1 MKFPS
6 VSRLT
11 AFVFTLLAFVALSL
25 PALAATPT
33 ITSIVPNSG
42 PEDISP
48 YPVIKGTNFEPGVQV
63 YVNGTIARGAW
74 LSGSTYI
81 TFEPPLSAVLGSV
94 PVKVVNPDGGTA
106 TMANGWSYTT
116 ASLVSKPTITSV
128 VPNSGPED
136 ISPYPVI
143 KGTQF
148 QSGVKVYVNGT
159 IARGAWI
166 GGSTYITFEPPLS
179 AVLGP
184 VSVTIVNPDGGTATL
199 ANGWSYTT
207 ASLAPKPTITSIV
220 PNSGPEDISP
230 YPVIKGTNFESGVQ
244 VYVNGTI
251 ARGAWIGGTT
261 YITFE
266 PPLSAVLGPVN
277 VTVINPDGGTA
288 TLANGWS
295 YTTASL
301 APGGGSPTTT
311 GDTFPRLAYLA
322 IGGSQT
328 FNSTYQAN
336 AAKVHIDII
345 GGPWEGWGSS
355 LGYDKETVIS
365 NIKAQS
371 TVHTRV
377 FQYVDLNELYFSQA
391 SNGFPTYW
399 NEVNNMNWWVY
410 NAGTSGTKTIDAE
423 DPSGAKGV
431 VNMATYTVDPSTGLG
446 PYAWGANYVN
456 NLLHLGTY
464 SGKGDPV
471 PDLDG
476 FMLDNLAAQP
486 YEDGDWLQKGS
497 SQSKSDPAVGTAV
510 RTGEK
515 AFFDE
520 MSLIWPAGIQI
531 ANMGLD
537 STGWDTGVDFAP
549 LKGVM
554 SGGVDEAA
562 VGANWS
568 YESWAGSTTMQY
580 VYKYTYDNTG
590 GPQYLLFGHSHL
602 QSDGVDGAAYDS
614 SGNVTA
620 YSPTWQGMRYG
631 LAACLMGNGYYMPT
645 GTSGY
650 SDQTFLWFDEFDN
663 AGAGVGYL
671 GQAIDPWQTAPWS
684 NGVWKREYQNGIVLW
699 NPKGNGTQTV
709 SLAGLGNLKHIAG
722 NQDPTV
728 NNGAIVTNGTVTLND
743 RDGLILLR
751 Y

>member
-1 MKFPS
+1 MKFA
-6 VSRLT
+6 T
-11 AFVFTLLAFVALSL
+11 AGHRPTLLFGLVAFLALAL
-25 PALAATPT
+25 PALAANPT

-48 YPVIKGTNFEPGVQV
+48 YPVIKGTNFEAGVQV
-63 YVNGTIARGAW
+63 YVNGTLARGAW

-81 TFEPPLSAVLGSV
+81 SFEPPLSAVLGPV
-94 PVKVVNPDGGTA
+94 PVEVVNPDGGTV
-106 TMANGWSYTT
+106 TLANGWSYTT
-116 ASLVSKPTITSV
+116 ASLQSTPTITSIS
-128 VPNSGPED
+128 PNSGPEN

-143 KGTQF
+143 KGTDF
-148 QSGVKVYVNGT
+148 VSGVKVYVNGT
-159 IARGAWI
+159 IARGAWL
-166 GGSTYITFEPPLS
+166 GGSTYISFEPPLS

-184 VSVTIVNPDGGTATL
+184 VS
-199 ANGWSYTT
+199 
-207 ASLAPKPTITSIV
+207 
-220 PNSGPEDISP
+220 
-230 YPVIKGTNFESGVQ
+230 
-244 VYVNGTI
+244 
-251 ARGAWIGGTT
+251 
-261 YITFE
+261 
-266 PPLSAVLGPVN
+266 

-301 APGGGSPTTT
+301 APAPTITNISPNSGPDTIDPYPTMRGTNFESGMQVYVNGIAARGVWLNGTTIAVFEPPLSSVTGPVSVQVVNPDGGTATLANGFDYTSASLAPGGGSATTT

-322 IGGSQT
+322 IGGSQA

-336 AAKVHIDII
+336 AAKVHLDII
-345 GGPWEGWGSS
+345 GGGWEGWGSS

-377 FQYVDLNELYFSQA
+377 FQYVDLNEMYFNQA
-391 SNGFPTYW
+391 SSGFPTYW
-399 NEVNNMNWWVY
+399 SEINNMNWWVY
-410 NAGTSGTKTIDAE
+410 NAGTSGTKTLDAE
-423 DPSGAKGV
+423 DSTGAKGV

-464 SGKGDPV
+464 TGKGNPV

-476 FMLDNLAAQP
+476 FFLDNLAPQP
-486 YEDGDWLQKGS
+486 YEDGDWLHTGS
-497 SQSKSDPAVGTAV
+497 SQSKSDPTVGTAF

-515 AFFDE
+515 KFFDE
-520 MSLIWPAGIQI
+520 MSVIWPAGVQI

-537 STGWDTGVDFAP
+537 STGWDTGVAFSP
-549 LKGVM
+549 LNGVP
-554 SGGVDEAA
+554 SGGMDEAA
-562 VGANWS
+562 LGVNWS
-568 YESWAGSTTMQY
+568 YESWAGAETMQS
-580 VYKYTYDNTG
+580 VYKYTWDNTG

-602 QSDGVDGAAYDS
+602 QTNGVDASAYDS
-614 SGNVTA
+614 SGNITA

-631 LAACLMGNGYYMPT
+631 LAACLMGNGYDTPT
-645 GTSGY
+645 GMSGY

-671 GQAIDPWQTAPWS
+671 GQAIDPWQTGPWS

-709 SLAGLGNLKHIAG
+709 SLAGLGNLKQIAG
-722 NQDPTV
+722 SQDSAI

>member
-1 MKFPS
+1 MKFTS
-6 VSRLT
+6 VRHLLT
-11 AFVFTLLAFVALSL
+11 FVFALLAFVAFSL

-63 YVNGTIARGAW
+63 YVNGTVARGVW
-74 LSGSTYI
+74 LGGSTYI
-81 TFEPPLSAVLGSV
+81 TFEPPLSAVLGAV
-94 PVKVVNPDGGTA
+94 PVEVVNPDGGTA
-106 TMANGWSYTT
+106 TLANGWSYTT
-116 ASLVSKPTITSV
+116 ASLVSKPTITSIS
-128 VPNSGPED
+128 PNSGPEN

-143 KGTQF
+143 KGTEF

-184 VSVTIVNPDGGTATL
+184 VGVTIVNPDGGTATL

-207 ASLAPKPTITSIV
+207 ASLAPAPTITSIV

-244 VYVNGTI
+244 VYVNGTA
-251 ARGAWIGGTT
+251 ARGVWLGGST

-277 VTVINPDGGTA
+277 VTVNNPDGGTA

-311 GDTFPRLAYLA
+311 GDAFPRLAYLA

-328 FNSTYQAN
+328 YNSTYQAN
-336 AAKVHIDII
+336 AAKVQLDII
-345 GGPWEGWGSS
+345 GGGWEGWGSS
-355 LGYDKETVIS
+355 LGYDKETVIQ

-377 FQYVDLNELYFSQA
+377 FQYVDLNEMFFSQA
-391 SNGFPTYW
+391 SSGFPTYW
-399 NEVNNMNWWVY
+399 NEINNMNWWVY
-410 NAGTSGTKTIDAE
+410 NAGTSGTKTLDAE

-431 VNMATYTVDPSTGLG
+431 VNMATYTVDPSTNLG

-476 FMLDNLAAQP
+476 FFLDNLAAQP
-486 YEDGDWLQKGS
+486 YEDGDWLHTGS
-497 SQSKSDPAVGTAV
+497 SQSKSEPTVGTAF

-520 MSLIWPAGIQI
+520 MAAIWPAGIQL

-554 SGGVDEAA
+554 SGGMDEAA
-562 VGANWS
+562 IGANWS
-568 YESWAGSTTMQY
+568 YESWAGAETMQY

-602 QSDGVDGAAYDS
+602 QANGVDAAAYDS

-620 YSPTWQGMRYG
+620 YSPPWQGMRYG
-631 LAACLMGNGYYMPT
+631 LAACLMGNGYYTPT

-671 GQAIDPWQTAPWS
+671 GQAIEPWQTGPWS